1 MLAVHQQRLA
11 QCGPSGEVPVNIV
24 VLQGVLSSAPSSREL
39 PSGSVLVTYEVT
51 TPVEGAAAASVPV
64 VWFDPPEAGT
74 TLEPGTEVVVT
85 GRVRRR
91 FFSAGGSTASR
102 TEVLADAVVPV
113 GHARRVDTAVRRS
126 LERAQA
132 LLVPS

>member
-1 MLAVHQQRLA
+1 M
-11 QCGPSGEVPVNIV
+11 NIV

-64 VWFDPPEAGT
+64 VWFDPPEAGA

-91 FFSAGGSTASR
+91 WFRVGGASQSR
-102 TEVLADAVVPV
+102 TEVLAASVVPTRR
-113 GHARRVDTAVRRS
+113 ARSAAKAVARA
-126 LERAQA
+126 LEA
-132 LLVPS
+132 VPEAFTSG